1 MRYLL
6 DMLLLLLLVFEMSFL
21 YMPPLFHE
29 LVGVI
34 LIVPIFVHLWQNRF
48 YLKTLGKGRWPLP
61 RLLSAVV
68 NLLLLVSCLTVIV
81 SGCLI
86 SNILFVDIVPVS
98 LRSNPVLFS
107 AHSAAARW
115 FLLFAGLHF
124 GLHVSVWWQKLQRA
138 AGIAASTLPAKVL
151 LGMLVLLLGAGGIYA
166 AMQDKLLQRLEGA
179 HVFMTP
185 ALQYDT
191 TGYILTQLGIFLLFA
206 GCGWLLWRLALRAK
220 TKKA

>member
-1 MRYLL
+1 MRYFL
-6 DMLLLLLLVFEMSFL
+6 DVLLLLLLIFEMSYL
-21 YMPPLFHE
+21 YMPPFLHE
-29 LVGVI
+29 MIGAAL
-34 LIVPIFVHLWQNRF
+34 LLPIFIHLWQNRF
-48 YLKTLGKGRWPLP
+48 YLKALGKGRWSLP
-61 RLLSAVV
+61 RALGVAI
-68 NLLLLVSCLTVIV
+68 NLLLAISCLTVII

-86 SNILFVDIVPVS
+86 SNILFVDIVPLS

-107 AHSAAARW
+107 VHSASARW